1 MAAKRIYCIS
11 GLGADHRIFRKL
23 SVNGYQFVPVP
34 WVPFDKHDDLPCYAQ
49 KLAVQITDEQPVIL
63 GLSFGG
69 MLAVEIAKLRPVQH
83 TILVSSAKTQ
93 DELGDPGGLVKFIIK
108 SKIVPASFL
117 TTPNRFV
124 LERFGVTT
132 EEEKELLRDIIRT
145 SDGDFMKWA
154 LKALLRW
161 RNHTVPKNLVDIHGT
176 ADQIIP
182 AAHVHP
188 NHWIKGGTHFM
199 VYSRA
204 AEISK
209 IIEDVLQ

>member
-11 GLGADHRIFRKL
+11 RLGADHRIFAKL
-23 SVNGYQFVPVP
+23 SVSGYEFVPVP
-34 WVPFDKHDDLPCYAQ
+34 WVTYDKHDDLPCYAQ
-49 KLAVQITDEQPVIL
+49 KLAVQITDDHPVIL

-69 MLAVEIAKLRPVQH
+69 MLAVEIAKQRQVQQ
-83 TILVSSAKTQ
+83 TILVSSAKNP
-93 DELGDPGGLVKFIIK
+93 DEMGDPGGLVKFIIK
-108 SKIVPASFL
+108 SKIIPASFL

-132 EEEKELLRDIIRT
+132 EDERQLLNDIIRT

-154 LKALLRW
+154 LKALLTW
-161 RNHTVPKNLVDIHGT
+161 RNHTIPQNLLHIHGT
-176 ADQIIP
+176 ADLIIP

-188 NHWIKGGTHFM
+188 DHWIEGGTHFM

-209 IIEDVLQ
+209 IIADTLR

>member
-1 MAAKRIYCIS
+1 MTAKRIYCIS

-23 SVNGYQFVPVP
+23 SVSGYEFVPVK

-49 KLAVQITDEQPVIL
+49 KLSAQITDDQPAIL

-69 MLAVEIAKLRPVQH
+69 MLAVEIAKQRPVQKV
-83 TILVSSAKTQ
+83 ILLSSAKTR
-93 DELGDPGGLVKFIIK
+93 DELADPGWLLKLIMKAKII
-108 SKIVPASFL
+108 PASFL
-117 TTPNRFV
+117 TIPNRFV
-124 LERFGVTT
+124 LQRFGVTT
-132 EEEKELLRDIIRT
+132 EEEKELLKDIIHT

-154 LKALLRW
+154 LKALLTW
-161 RNHTVPKNLVDIHGT
+161 RNYTVPKNVVHIHGT

-188 NHWIKGGTHFM
+188 DHWIEGGTHFM

-209 IIEDVLQ
+209 IIGDTLR